1 MSSVKLVNDSTP
13 SLETLTTLAS
23 NEYPIVRWNVALNPN
38 TPQYVKDY
46 LTAKNFMENYG
57 S

>member
-1 MSSVKLVNDSTP
+1 MSSVKLVNDSTL

-38 TPQYVKDY
+38 NPQYVKDY